1 MSEEIEELL
10 IKTEGKNKEDALE
23 AMIMLSKIYAYGF
36 YGAKKDLEQ
45 AEFWSQKARELKQKL
60 PHKDNSEPYDIFKRA
75 KEFKQSLLKTENIKI
90 DKTFTT
96 RFDNIQRNLKF
107 VNTKDIAND
116 KQLSTD
122 RFNNIQLNLKFVS
135 IKNNN
140 KN

>member
-10 IKTEGKNKEDALE
+10 IKAEGKNKEEALE
-23 AMIMLSKIYAYGF
+23 AMIMLSKVYAYGF
-36 YGAKKDLEQ
+36 YGAKKDLEK
-45 AEFWSQKARELKQKL
+45 ADFWSKKAIELKQKL
-60 PHKDNSEPYDIFKRA
+60 PKDNSAPYDIFKRA
-75 KEFKQSLLKTENIKI
+75 REFKQNLLKRQNIKI
-90 DKTFTT
+90 DKIFTT